1 MNSKNQ
7 EQSLV
12 ICSQLFVIIVC
23 IKEWS
28 LMKAGT
34 KSETNS
40 AVLLWRCFSVE
51 VPNFFFRVYLQLL
64 KLHLPLQWSYLHIN
78 LYFRSSHHHSMFHS
92 FHAFVIWLTLQIGL
106 LPMYGCSY
114 LNWLEHCSANREA
127 VGSSPLK
134 SRIFFRVYLQLLK
147 LHLPLRRSYFLLICF
162 LFC

>member
-40 AVLLWRCFSVE
+40 AVLWRCFSVE

-64 KLHLPLQWSYLHIN
+64 KLHLPLQ
-78 LYFRSSHHHSMFHS
+78 
-92 FHAFVIWLTLQIGL
+92 
-106 LPMYGCSY
+106 
-114 LNWLEHCSANREA
+114 
-127 VGSSPLK
+127 
-134 SRIFFRVYLQLLK
+134 
-147 LHLPLRRSYFLLICF
+147 
-162 LFC
+162 

>member
-40 AVLLWRCFSVE
+40 AVLFWRCFSVE

-64 KLHLPLQWSYLHIN
+64 KLHLPLL
-78 LYFRSSHHHSMFHS
+78 
-92 FHAFVIWLTLQIGL
+92 
-106 LPMYGCSY
+106 
-114 LNWLEHCSANREA
+114 
-127 VGSSPLK
+127 
-134 SRIFFRVYLQLLK
+134 
-147 LHLPLRRSYFLLICF
+147 
-162 LFC
+162 